1 MIKIAPSTNP
11 ENEDV
16 LVSYVK
22 ECEKAGADFMHC
34 DVMDGNFVPAK
45 CLGLEKCLEVAGN
58 STIALDVHLMVSD
71 PLVQIERYKTCRP
84 TIITIHYESFEN
96 KNNLY
101 YALSQIHKNK
111 IMAGISIKP
120 NTDWRVLKPFLPYC
134 DLVLIMSV
142 EPGKSG
148 QKFIEETHEK
158 INDLKNYI
166 IQNNLNI
173 KLEVDGGVNADNF
186 LRLYKNGMDIAVMG
200 NAVYKAQNRKAFIKK
215 VKDVVKQNA

>member
-11 ENEDV
+11 EKEEN
-16 LVSYVK
+16 LVAYVK
-22 ECEKAGADFMHC
+22 QCESAGADFMHC
-34 DVMDGNFVPAK
+34 DVMDGSFVPAK
-45 CLGLEKCLEVAGN
+45 CLGLEKLLEVSKF

-71 PLVQIERYKTCRP
+71 PITQIELYKKCKP
-84 TIITIHYESFEN
+84 TIITIHYESFKN
-96 KNNLY
+96 KTNIF
-101 YALSQIHKNK
+101 YALNQIHKSK

-148 QKFIEETHEK
+148 QKFLEETHEK
-158 INDLKNYI
+158 LNDIKNYI
-166 IQNNLNI
+166 VTNNLNI
-173 KLEVDGGVNADNF
+173 KLEIDGGVNAENF

-200 NAVYKAQNRKAFIKK
+200 NAVYKAENREAFIKK
-215 VKDVVKQNA
+215 VKEIAN

>member
-84 TIITIHYESFEN
+84 TILTIHYESFEN

>member
-16 LVSYVK
+16 LVNYVK
-22 ECEKAGADFMHC
+22 ECELAGADFMHC
-34 DVMDGNFVPAK
+34 DVMDGSFVPAK
-45 CLGLEKCLEVAGN
+45 CLGLEKLQEVYNN

-84 TIITIHYESFEN
+84 TIITVHYESFQN

-101 YALSQIHKNK
+101 YALEQIHKDK
-111 IMAGISIKP
+111 IMAGVSIKP

-158 INDLKNYI
+158 LNDLKNYI
-166 IQNNLNI
+166 IQNELNI

-186 LRLYKNGMDIAVMG
+186 LRLYQNGMDIAVMG
-200 NAVYKAQNRKAFIKK
+200 NAIYKAQNRAGFIKK
-215 VKDVVKQNA
+215 VKEVAK

>member
-16 LVSYVK
+16 LINYVK
-22 ECEKAGADFMHC
+22 ECEQSGADFMHC

-45 CLGLEKCLEVAGN
+45 CLSLQKLLEVNQN

-71 PLVQIERYKTCRP
+71 PLVQIERYKACRP

-96 KNNLY
+96 KNNIY
-101 YALSQIHKNK
+101 YALEQIHKHR
-111 IMAGISIKP
+111 ILAGISIKP

-148 QKFIEETHEK
+148 QKFIEETYQK
-158 INDLKNYI
+158 LNDLKNYI
-166 IQNNLNI
+166 LNNNYNI
-173 KLEVDGGVNADNF
+173 KLEVDGGVNAENF

-200 NAVYKAQNRKAFIKK
+200 NAIYKAQNREAFIKK
-215 VKDVVKQNA
+215 VKEISSNVK